1 MVTRTYVVKMGG
13 EGAALANRD
22 VVSEEIN
29 KITFVR
35 PVNVICVDRDVPDS
49 RFMREDLYTKEEVDK
64 EFARGLRH
72 GKKEGWDLARALM
85 LTPEDGGVGIA
96 GITAA
101 FGDDACGYQIMKDL
115 DVSEAEQLYEEWR
128 AHQEKVLEPGDIIVN
143 QNGSKGIVTAA
154 DNGYLYILYSDGSCG
169 DYNRTNVKKQ
179 IEKDSSIP
187 DGWAKTGEKVDVASL
202 LNKIKLDTPRWNG
215 AM

>member
-1 MVTRTYVVKMGG
+1 MVTKTYVVKMGG

-49 RFMREDLYTKEEVDK
+49 RFMRDDLYTKEELDK
-64 EFARGLRH
+64 TFARGIMH

-96 GITAA
+96 GIIAA
-101 FGDDACGYQIMKDL
+101 FGDDACGYRIMKDL
-115 DVSEAEQLYEEWR
+115 GVFEAEQLYKEYCSR
-128 AHQEKVLEPGDIIVN
+128 ASDTIKDIRGRIMVLITE
-143 QNGSKGIVTAA
+143 
-154 DNGYLYILYSDGSCG
+154 
-169 DYNRTNVKKQ
+169 
-179 IEKDSSIP
+179 SSA
-187 DGWAKTGEKVDVASL
+187 GLV
-202 LNKIKLDTPRWNG
+202 
-215 AM
+215 